1 MRIYKIST
9 TVIHCNIEAFIY
21 QFNLRLLT
29 FKIIN
34 IHNETMNVT
43 QVDINDDRH
52 IGFLSLFSLFITRR
66 ESTCSITRSDKRNS
80 PYRSILQFFAKSG
93 SKMRYPVIVKDMSHD
108 SLLRRGSSMLIKS
121 HETSFFPSTFPSVIA
136 AVVVPLEILVI
147 GRRKDLTPTKRI
159 KGVNEIRMGF
169 SLVWDPA

>member
-1 MRIYKIST
+1 ME
-9 TVIHCNIEAFIY
+9 V
-21 QFNLRLLT
+21 
-29 FKIIN
+29 IN
-34 IHNETMNVT
+34 IHSETMNVT
-43 QVDINDDRH
+43 QADINDDRH

-66 ESTCSITRSDKRNS
+66 ESTCSITRSDERNS

-93 SKMRYPVIVKDMSHD
+93 SKMRYRVIVKDMSHD
-108 SLLRRGSSMLIKS
+108 SLPRRGSSMLIKS

-136 AVVVPLEILVI
+136 VVVVPLEILVI

-169 SLVWDPA
+169 SLVWDPAWFENREDKQKIFISNLFYTTQ